1 MRNMTEKYVH
11 KEPTVL
17 IELEQ
22 CYVNNLLVF
31 FKDLEQRKYT
41 ELYYESNNLVTKK
54 DILIEKYNSNWDLY
68 HTQQDINSLIEALKG
83 AK

>member
-54 DILIEKYNSNWDLY
+54 DFLIEKYNSNWDLY

>member
-1 MRNMTEKYVH
+1 MTEKYVH

-22 CYVNNLLVF
+22 CYVNNLLDF
-31 FKDLEQRKYT
+31 FKDLELRKYT
-41 ELYYESNNLVTKK
+41 ELCYES
-54 DILIEKYNSNWDLY
+54 DILATRKEYLIEKYNSYWDLY
-68 HTQQDINSLIEALKG
+68 DRQQDMNPLIEALKE

>member
-1 MRNMTEKYVH
+1 MTEKYVH

-54 DILIEKYNSNWDLY
+54 DFLIEKYNSNWDLY

>member
-1 MRNMTEKYVH
+1 MTEKYVH

-22 CYVNNLLVF
+22 CYVNNLLDF
-31 FKDLEQRKYT
+31 FKDLEQRKYA
-41 ELYYESNNLVTKK
+41 ELYYEFNNLVTKK
-54 DILIEKYNSNWDLY
+54 DFLIEKYNSNWYLY
-68 HTQQDINSLIEALKG
+68 HIQQEINSLIEALKE

>member
-1 MRNMTEKYVH
+1 MTEKYVH

-22 CYVNNLLVF
+22 CYVNNLLDF

-41 ELYYESNNLVTKK
+41 ELYYEL
-54 DILIEKYNSNWDLY
+54 DILATRKEYLIEKYNSYWDLY
-68 HTQQDINSLIEALKG
+68 DRQQDINPLIEALKE